1 MKGKMNAKM
10 GNIIIDRD
18 VLAKYA
24 GAATAEC
31 IGIVGMAAV
40 NVKDGVIKLLKKEN
54 AGRGVNVYV
63 VDNRIKVELH
73 IIVAYGVSIRAVA
86 QNVLEHVRYKIE
98 TFTGMEVEQIFH
110 VVKKCHT
117 FLHSTPNVSVYT
129 LLLYFYG
136 EKRFPALLHISKH
149 IIAYFGGYFNECTKL
164 SEASYI
170 VVFESFDRIVFFDLM
185 HGVHHAGKYNH
196 KDTKD
201 NDGNTAPWDLETDVH
216 CT

>member
-73 IIVAYGVSIRAVA
+73 IIVGVSIRAVA

-98 TFTGMEVEQIFH
+98 TFTGMEVEQI
-110 VVKKCHT
+110 
-117 FLHSTPNVSVYT
+117 NV
-129 LLLYFYG
+129 
-136 EKRFPALLHISKH
+136 
-149 IIAYFGGYFNECTKL
+149 
-164 SEASYI
+164 I
-170 VVFESFDRIVFFDLM
+170 VEGVRIVDE
-185 HGVHHAGKYNH
+185 
-196 KDTKD
+196 D
-201 NDGNTAPWDLETDVH
+201 
-216 CT
+216 

>member
-40 NVKDGVIKLLKKEN
+40 KEN

-98 TFTGMEVEQIFH
+98 TFTGMEVEQI
-110 VVKKCHT
+110 
-117 FLHSTPNVSVYT
+117 NV
-129 LLLYFYG
+129 
-136 EKRFPALLHISKH
+136 
-149 IIAYFGGYFNECTKL
+149 
-164 SEASYI
+164 I
-170 VVFESFDRIVFFDLM
+170 VEGVRIVDE
-185 HGVHHAGKYNH
+185 
-196 KDTKD
+196 D
-201 NDGNTAPWDLETDVH
+201 
-216 CT
+216 

>member
-40 NVKDGVIKLLKKEN
+40 NVKDGVSKRLKKEN

-98 TFTGMEVEQIFH
+98 TFTGMEVEQI
-110 VVKKCHT
+110 
-117 FLHSTPNVSVYT
+117 NV
-129 LLLYFYG
+129 
-136 EKRFPALLHISKH
+136 
-149 IIAYFGGYFNECTKL
+149 
-164 SEASYI
+164 I
-170 VVFESFDRIVFFDLM
+170 VEGVRIVDEDYFTDLQTQ
-185 HGVHHAGKYNH
+185 GGLKQ
-196 KDTKD
+196 
-201 NDGNTAPWDLETDVH
+201 
-216 CT
+216 

>member
-63 VDNRIKVELH
+63 VDSSYCCVIQPLKLAAVAAVLSIGKEDPISFTDQNLI
-73 IIVAYGVSIRAVA
+73 IIV
-86 QNVLEHVRYKIE
+86 HV
-98 TFTGMEVEQIFH
+98 FNDAH
-110 VVKKCHT
+110 HT
-117 FLHSTPNVSVYT
+117 
-129 LLLYFYG
+129 
-136 EKRFPALLHISKH
+136 A
-149 IIAYFGGYFNECTKL
+149 IIKL
-164 SEASYI
+164 D
-170 VVFESFDRIVFFDLM
+170 F
-185 HGVHHAGKYNH
+185 
-196 KDTKD
+196 
-201 NDGNTAPWDLETDVH
+201 
-216 CT
+216 

>member
-63 VDNRIKVELH
+63 VYNRIKVELH
-73 IIVAYGVSIRAVA
+73 IIVAY
-86 QNVLEHVRYKIE
+86 VRYKIE
-98 TFTGMEVEQIFH
+98 TFTGMEVEQI
-110 VVKKCHT
+110 
-117 FLHSTPNVSVYT
+117 NV
-129 LLLYFYG
+129 
-136 EKRFPALLHISKH
+136 
-149 IIAYFGGYFNECTKL
+149 
-164 SEASYI
+164 I
-170 VVFESFDRIVFFDLM
+170 VEGVRIVDE
-185 HGVHHAGKYNH
+185 
-196 KDTKD
+196 D
-201 NDGNTAPWDLETDVH
+201 
-216 CT
+216 